1 MSLAA
6 ASSLPTTQDLA
17 NKARDGEELIR
28 ALEQEYVKKRQ
39 AILDDPSLSPSDRQ
53 RKISTMDGE
62 LKRNRVKLWATHI
75 HPFQERIMEDAN
87 QGLSEADKI
96 RPTGGSELYAKDQAG
111 NFIIEKHP
119 DGTTSKVYNRQF
131 KGADLDVGTGSP
143 EAAEKFYKVMK
154 DNGFDPENSNR
165 YSADFM
171 NGKFTIN
178 VGPDD
183 HPSGSYKHRA
193 SVLDM
198 GNSYETFV
206 SISCQKLQGKCPG
219 GKLVEVNDVNS
230 KGLKYLHDDPEKL
243 LGFENQNKLGNA
255 AKSALKALEVGE
267 VTPEQLGEIA
277 KGKGF
282 TPNEFK
288 KILEEIKEDG
298 KSFAGVGL
306 NKDNITDFQEMARGV
321 TDQAVDNAKVSWEDD
336 KRDLQRARQKL
347 EEEFVCAKDNG

>member
-1 MSLAA
+1 
-6 ASSLPTTQDLA
+6 
-17 NKARDGEELIR
+17 
-28 ALEQEYVKKRQ
+28 
-39 AILDDPSLSPSDRQ
+39 
-53 RKISTMDGE
+53 
-62 LKRNRVKLWATHI
+62 
-75 HPFQERIMEDAN
+75 
-87 QGLSEADKI
+87 
-96 RPTGGSELYAKDQAG
+96 
-111 NFIIEKHP
+111 
-119 DGTTSKVYNRQF
+119 
-131 KGADLDVGTGSP
+131 
-143 EAAEKFYKVMK
+143 MK

-183 HPSGSYKHRA
+183 HPSGSYKHR
-193 SVLDM
+193 
-198 GNSYETFV
+198 GRCGYENSHGTFV
-206 SISCQKLQGKCPG
+206 SISCQKFQGKCPG

-230 KGLKYLHDDPEKL
+230 KGLKYLHDDPKKL

-282 TPNEFK
+282 APNEFK

-321 TDQAVDNAKVSWEDD
+321 TDQAVITRK
-336 KRDLQRARQKL
+336 
-347 EEEFVCAKDNG
+347 